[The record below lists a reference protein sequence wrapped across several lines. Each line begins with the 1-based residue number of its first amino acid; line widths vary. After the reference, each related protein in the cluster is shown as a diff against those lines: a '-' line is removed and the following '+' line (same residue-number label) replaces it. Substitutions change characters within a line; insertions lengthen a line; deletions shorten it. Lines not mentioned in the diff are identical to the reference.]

1 MARRIIRHEPT
12 EAQWNVID
20 SLSDPYVSARGSE
33 NGEALQVYEIVEDSE
48 NSEVNLYTIQPNG
61 EYIIE
66 SLEYI
71 IESLVGLYNGWET
84 RVPGEDED

>member
-48 NSEVNLYTIQPNG
+48 VNLYTIQPNG

-66 SLEYI
+66 SL
-71 IESLVGLYNGWET
+71 VGLYNGWET
-84 RVPGEDED
+84 CVPGEDED

>member
-20 SLSDPYVSARGSE
+20 SLTDPYVNARGSE

-48 NSEVNLYTIQPNG
+48 VNLYTIQPNG
-61 EYIIE
+61 
-66 SLEYI
+66 EYI

-84 RVPGEDED
+84 RVPGEDEDY

>member
-48 NSEVNLYTIQPNG
+48 DSEVNLYTIQPNG
-61 EYIIE
+61 
-66 SLEYI
+66 EYI

>member
-20 SLSDPYVSARGSE
+20 YLSDPYVSARGSE

-48 NSEVNLYTIQPNG
+48 VNLYTIQPNG

-66 SLEYI
+66 SL
-71 IESLVGLYNGWET
+71 VGLYNGWEG
-84 RVPGEDED
+84 RGLINGHCDNRDRY